1 MQPHVSRALCPLCT
15 GLLRHVHAS
24 RQRDIDGNQED
35 EKRPISIGLE
45 HGYTYAQTT
54 ASEASDPDT
63 ATILTDRSRQSGQIL
78 VWKRPAFI
86 PTCWPA
92 TAAFVQH
99 SICRCRAQVSRVVR
113 IFGDAHLSYLTTAT
127 SAGSSTIIH
136 CCCQRCQGRN
146 EPDSW
151 RCSRVRANSVR

>member
-1 MQPHVSRALCPLCT
+1 MSRALCPLCT

-35 EKRPISIGLE
+35 EKRTISIGLE
-45 HGYTYAQTT
+45 HGFTYAQATT
-54 ASEASDPDT
+54 SEASDPYT
-63 ATILTDRSRQSGQIL
+63 ATILTNRTRQSGQIL

-99 SICRCRAQVSRVVR
+99 SICRCRAQVSRIVR
-113 IFGDAHLSYLTTAT
+113 IFGHAHLSYLTTAT
-127 SAGSSTIIH
+127 SARSSTVIH
-136 CCCQRCQGRN
+136 CCGQRCQGCN
-146 EPDSW
+146 EPDSR
-151 RCSRVRANSVR
+151 RCSCVWTNPVG